1 MALNFPSSPNVNATY
16 TFSDKT
22 WTYNGNAWTLSYG
35 TLNTSTVP
43 EGTNLYFSNAR
54 VHANVTQIGYITSSA
69 LSGYATNA
77 QLSSYATNAQLASYA
92 TNAQLTSYATTAN
105 SLSQFAS
112 TTSAQLATLIS
123 DETGTGS
130 LVFSASPTFTGT
142 VAAANIVLSG
152 DLTVNGTTTTVNSTT
167 LTVDDKNIE
176 LGSVITPSDIT
187 ADGGGIT
194 LKGAT
199 DKTLNWVSAT
209 TAWTSSEDLNLLT
222 GKVYKING
230 TSVLS
235 GSTLGS
241 GVTSS
246 SLTSFGSS
254 PTLVTPILGTPT
266 SATLTNATG
275 LPLTTGV
282 TGTLPTANGG
292 TNLTSFTANGVV
304 YASSTSALATNANLT
319 FDGSNLSFAG
329 GVSILSNNNFY
340 FQFQRGS
347 TPYGYIGTGSNTAGG
362 AVTDLGVRAEGN
374 LVFAANATEGMRLT
388 TTGLGIGT
396 SSPATKLHAVAT
408 GGAIRMQDSIGTAK
422 YIQMRS
428 DSTNSYLEHI
438 GGPSDALRIN
448 NQAAGTIEFYT
459 SNAERMRIDSSGNLG
474 LGVTPSA
481 WRTNGSDRALQ
492 VGPRNSLFTDSGLS
506 AELGNN
512 VYLGSSGF
520 TYVASATASRYRQY
534 LGAHEFFTAASGTAG
549 DAISFTQAM
558 TLDAGGRLCLGTTS
572 YILSGFTSI
581 LSNGSSTQQLVIADT
596 VAYNASPTAS
606 INFSTK
612 VTAAGDFGNNGYIR
626 GAKEN
631 ATDAN
636 FASYLSF
643 ATTTAGNSTIERLRI
658 DSVGN
663 VGIGTSSPSSK
674 LHLVS
679 NDADDSGG
687 IRLERTS
694 GTTGRYNEFISS
706 SGDLTFT
713 ETAVATRLTLQKTTG
728 NLGIGTTSPLAKLD
742 ITQPNNTE
750 GDTALRVYAN
760 NRTQYT
766 GISFNSLSSTYY
778 LRLQAGTSQYLTL
791 ETNGAERARISSTGG
806 FSVGTTADPGAGAIY
821 ATGDIT
827 TSYSDARLKDVSGKI
842 ENALSKVLKLS
853 GVYYKNNDLAKSF
866 GYASNEPQVGVLAG
880 EVEAVLP
887 EVVKAAP
894 FDIDQYGNSKSRE
907 NYKTVQY
914 ERLVPLLIEAIKEQQ
929 AVVAQLQA
937 RIDAAGL

>member
-54 VHANVTQIGYITSSA
+54 VHANVTQLGYITSSA
-69 LSGYATNA
+69 LSGYAN
-77 QLSSYATNAQLASYA
+77 
-92 TNAQLTSYATTAN
+92 NAQLTSFATTAN

-112 TTSAQLATLIS
+112 TTSSQLAALIS

-235 GSTLGS
+235 GTTLGS

-292 TNLTSFTANGVV
+292 TNLTSFTSGGVV
-304 YASSTSALATNANLT
+304 YASSGSALATNANLT

-459 SNAERMRIDSSGNLG
+459 SNAERVRIDSSGNLG
-474 LGVTPSA
+474 
-481 WRTNGSDRALQ
+481 
-492 VGPRNSLFTDSGLS
+492 
-506 AELGNN
+506 
-512 VYLGSSGF
+512 
-520 TYVASATASRYRQY
+520 
-534 LGAHEFFTAASGTAG
+534 
-549 DAISFTQAM
+549 
-558 TLDAGGRLCLGTTS
+558 
-572 YILSGFTSI
+572 
-581 LSNGSSTQQLVIADT
+581 
-596 VAYNASPTAS
+596 
-606 INFSTK
+606 
-612 VTAAGDFGNNGYIR
+612 
-626 GAKEN
+626 
-631 ATDAN
+631 
-636 FASYLSF
+636 
-643 ATTTAGNSTIERLRI
+643 
-658 DSVGN
+658 
-663 VGIGTSSPSSK
+663 IGTSSPASK
-674 LHLVS
+674 LHLVT

-728 NLGIGTTSPLAKLD
+728 NFGIGTTSPTVKFQTVQTID
-742 ITQPNNTE
+742 DWT
-750 GDTALRVYAN
+750 GDFKNYTANAYGLRVDLSGSSGTNAALQVYTASGNGIKVQN
-760 NRTQYT
+760 NGLV
-766 GISFNSLSSTYY
+766 GIGTFAPASTLHVAGGTIRNS
-778 LRLQAGTSQYLTL
+778 G
-791 ETNGAERARISSTGG
+791 TNGVLQLLDGNTSGGVKIAAYNTAVNANGYLAFEGYSIEYGRFSATGG

-842 ENALSKVLKLS
+842 ENALDKVLKLS

-894 FDIDQYGNSKSRE
+894 FDIDQDGNSKSRE

-937 RIDAAGL
+937 RIEAAGL

>member
-1 MALNFPSSPNVNATY
+1 MALNFPSAPNVNATY

-22 WTYNGNAWTLSYG
+22 WTYNGNAWALSYG
-35 TLNTSTVP
+35 TLNTSIVP
-43 EGTNLYFSNAR
+43 EGSNLYFTNVR
-54 VHANVTQIGYITSSA
+54 VHANVTQLGYITSSA

-292 TNLTSFTANGVV
+292 TNLTSFTANGVI
-304 YASSTSALATNANLT
+304 YASSTSALATGSALT
-319 FDGSNLSFAG
+319 FDGTNILTTGSILLG
-329 GVSILSNNNFY
+329 GVS
-340 FQFQRGS
+340 S
-347 TPYGYIGTGSNTAGG
+347 T
-362 AVTDLGVRAEGN
+362 
-374 LVFAANATEGMRLT
+374 
-388 TTGLGIGT
+388 
-396 SSPATKLHAVAT
+396 
-408 GGAIRMQDSIGTAK
+408 
-422 YIQMRS
+422 
-428 DSTNSYLEHI
+428 
-438 GGPSDALRIN
+438 
-448 NQAAGTIEFYT
+448 
-459 SNAERMRIDSSGNLG
+459 
-474 LGVTPSA
+474 
-481 WRTNGSDRALQ
+481 
-492 VGPRNSLFTDSGLS
+492 
-506 AELGNN
+506 
-512 VYLGSSGF
+512 
-520 TYVASATASRYRQY
+520 
-534 LGAHEFFTAASGTAG
+534 GTAG
-549 DAISFTQAM
+549 EIGLGNAKAIRFRNAANSAFLNAMYVDASNNLQLGAGTFDAIFSVTNLGEAM
-558 TLDAGGRLCLGTTS
+558 RIVSTT
-572 YILSGFTSI
+572 
-581 LSNGSSTQQLVIADT
+581 
-596 VAYNASPTAS
+596 
-606 INFSTK
+606 
-612 VTAAGDFGNNGYIR
+612 
-626 GAKEN
+626 
-631 ATDAN
+631 
-636 FASYLSF
+636 
-643 ATTTAGNSTIERLRI
+643 
-658 DSVGN
+658 GN
-663 VGIGTSSPSSK
+663 VGIGTSSP
-674 LHLVS
+674 
-679 NDADDSGG
+679 G
-687 IRLERTS
+687 
-694 GTTGRYNEFISS
+694 
-706 SGDLTFT
+706 
-713 ETAVATRLTLQKTTG
+713 
-728 NLGIGTTSPLAKLD
+728 AKLD
-742 ITQPNNTE
+742 VFSASANEVKSSSSTTSS
-750 GDTALRVYAN
+750 YAN
-760 NRTQYT
+760 FIVDVN
-766 GISFNSLSSTYY
+766 N
-778 LRLQAGTSQYLTL
+778 GTSQRFQMVSFGSTAADNLLGIARLNNSFLAKGGGLLAIGTRESHAL
-791 ETNGAERARISSTGG
+791 VLSTNDIERARISSTGG

-827 TSYSDARLKDVSGKI
+827 TSYSDARLKDVSGRI
-842 ENALSKVLKLS
+842 ENALGKVLTLS

-894 FDIDQYGNSKSRE
+894 FDTDQDGNSKSRE